1 MNQNDTIQENELDSL
16 SDDVPKENLPDMLD
30 FIAEQGDRVALT
42 CITMDESSTET
53 STLLPEIIVS
63 VCLFIFVN
71 FY

>member
-30 FIAEQGDRVALT
+30 FIAEQGDRVAT
-42 CITMDESSTET
+42 THITMDESSTEA

-63 VCLFIFVN
+63 VCLFIN